1 MYRIAFQRFL
11 ILAGLLSLSEF
22 SGAQNLNTYSPYS
35 RYGIGVLSQPGFTQ
49 NRSMGGVSQPYR
61 SETVINFNNPASYA
75 QRDSMSFLFDF
86 GIETNT
92 SGFTGYDQYLNPQTS
107 RNSAGGIHHIAISF
121 PITKQIGFAAGLT
134 PYSFVGY
141 RLLRF
146 ETDPY
151 ILSTIGRIKY
161 YHTGRGG
168 INQAFVGMGV
178 SPVKNLAVGFNM
190 LYYFGS
196 LDYNNDIEFP
206 LSYNPYTNGYIRSS
220 FQVSDINFN
229 IGVQYSLVLDKEN
242 NTNITLGGTYQLGKN
257 INMTQKWFATLESN
271 LLDTL
276 YPHPDRQSKLELPW
290 SVNAGLAFTY
300 KDKLTIMGEYFTQD
314 WSKTTP
320 FNVNTPMAKMESVRF
335 GVEFTP
341 NRMDLKSYAK
351 KVNYRAGFFSNKS
364 NLIVGGK
371 QINDFGI
378 TFGAGLPLKGKTKV
392 NVSFEVGK
400 RGTDENYLI
409 KETFG
414 ALNVSLTFYDYPWFF
429 KRKYN

>member
-1 MYRIAFQRFL
+1 MYRLAFKSFL
-11 ILAGLLSLSEF
+11 ILAGLICLSEF
-22 SGAQNLNTYSPYS
+22 TMAQSLNTYSPYS
-35 RYGIGVLSQPGFTQ
+35 RYGIGVLSQPGFSQ
-49 NRSMGGVSQPYR
+49 NRSMGGVTQAYKN
-61 SETVINFNNPASYA
+61 ETVINFNNPASYSV
-75 QRDSMSFLFDF
+75 RDSLSFLFDF
-86 GIETNT
+86 GLETNT
-92 SGFTGYDQYLNPQTS
+92 SGFTGYDQYLNSQTS
-107 RNSAGGIHHIAISF
+107 RNYAGGIHHIAISF
-121 PITKQIGFAAGLT
+121 PITKRIGFAVGLT

-168 INQAFVGMGV
+168 INQAFIGMGV
-178 SPVKNLAVGFNM
+178 SPFKNFSVGFNM

-206 LSYNPYTNGYIRSS
+206 LSSYTFTNGYVRSS

-229 IGVQYSLVLDKEN
+229 IGMQYSIVFDKEN
-242 NTNITLGGTYQLGKN
+242 NTNITLGGTYQFGKN
-257 INMTQKWFATLESN
+257 MNLTQKWFASLESN

-276 YPHPDRQSKLELPW
+276 YPHPDRESNFEMPW
-290 SVNAGLAFTY
+290 SLNTGAAFTY
-300 KDKLTIMGEYFTQD
+300 KDKLTILGEYFTQD
-314 WSKTTP
+314 WTKTTP
-320 FNVNTPMAKMESVRF
+320 FNVNTPMAKMESIRF

-341 NRMDLKSYAK
+341 NRNDLKSYFR
-351 KVNYRAGFFSNKS
+351 KVNYRAGFFTNKS
-364 NLIVGGK
+364 NLIVSGK

-392 NVSFEVGK
+392 NLSFEIGK
-400 RGTDENYLI
+400 RGTDESYLI

-414 ALNVSLTFYDYPWFF
+414 AFNFSFTFYDYPWFF

>member
-1 MYRIAFQRFL
+1 MYKIAFKSFI
-11 ILAGLLSLSEF
+11 ILVGLLCLYEYPM
-22 SGAQNLNTYSPYS
+22 AQSLNTYSPYS

-49 NRSMGGVSQPYR
+49 NRSMGGVSQAYKG
-61 SETVINFNNPASYA
+61 ETVINFNNPASYSD
-75 QRDSMSFLFDF
+75 RDSMSFLLDF
-86 GIETNT
+86 GFETNT
-92 SGFTGYDQYLNPQTS
+92 SDYAGYDQYLNPQTS
-107 RNSAGGIHHIAISF
+107 RNTAGGIHHIAISF
-121 PITKQIGFAAGLT
+121 PVSKRIGIAAGLT

-146 ETDPY
+146 ETDPD
-151 ILSTIGRIKY
+151 ILSTIGRVKY
-161 YHTGRGG
+161 YHTGNGG
-168 INQAFVGMGV
+168 INNVFVGMGV
-178 SPVKNLAVGFNM
+178 NPFKNFSVGFNM

-206 LSYNPYTNGYIRSS
+206 LSYDIYTNGYVRSS

-229 IGVQYSLVLDKEN
+229 FGIQYSFVLDKEN
-242 NTNITLGGTYQLGKN
+242 NTSITLGGTYQLGKRMS
-257 INMTQKWFATLESN
+257 MTQTWFATLESN

-276 YPHPDRQSKLELPW
+276 YPHPDRVSELEFPW
-290 SVNAGLAFTY
+290 SLNAGVAFTY
-300 KDKLTIMGEYFTQD
+300 RNKLTIAGEYFTQD

-320 FNVNTPMAKMESVRF
+320 FNVNTPMANMESFRF

-341 NRMDLKSYAK
+341 NRDDLKSYFK
-351 KVNYRAGFFSNKS
+351 KVNYRAGFFTNKS

-371 QINDFGI
+371 QIDDFGI
-378 TFGAGLPLKGKTKV
+378 TFGAGLPLKGKTRV
-392 NVSFEVGK
+392 NVSLEVGK

-414 ALNVSLTFYDYPWFF
+414 ALNFSFTFYDYPWFF

>member
-1 MYRIAFQRFL
+1 
-11 ILAGLLSLSEF
+11 
-22 SGAQNLNTYSPYS
+22 
-35 RYGIGVLSQPGFTQ
+35 
-49 NRSMGGVSQPYR
+49 MGGVSQPYR
-61 SETVINFNNPASYA
+61 SETIINFNNPASYA

-86 GIETNT
+86 GLETNT

-121 PITKQIGFAAGLT
+121 PIAKRIGLAAGIT
-134 PYSFVGY
+134 PYSSVGY

-151 ILSTIGRIKY
+151 ILSTIGRVKY

-178 SPVKNLAVGFNM
+178 SPLKNLSVGFNM

-206 LSYNPYTNGYIRSS
+206 LNYNPYTNGYIRSS

-229 IGVQYSLVLDKEN
+229 FGAQYSLVLDKEN

-300 KDKLTIMGEYFTQD
+300 KDKFTIMGEYFTQD

-320 FNVNTPMAKMESVRF
+320 FNVNT
-335 GVEFTP
+335 
-341 NRMDLKSYAK
+341 
-351 KVNYRAGFFSNKS
+351 
-364 NLIVGGK
+364 
-371 QINDFGI
+371 
-378 TFGAGLPLKGKTKV
+378 
-392 NVSFEVGK
+392 
-400 RGTDENYLI
+400 
-409 KETFG
+409 
-414 ALNVSLTFYDYPWFF
+414 
-429 KRKYN
+429 

>member
-1 MYRIAFQRFL
+1 MYRLAFPRFL
-11 ILAGLLSLSEF
+11 ILAGLLCLSEF
-22 SGAQNLNTYSPYS
+22 LGAQSLNTYSPYS

-61 SETVINFNNPASYA
+61 SETIINFNNPASYA

-86 GIETNT
+86 GLETNT

-121 PITKQIGFAAGLT
+121 PIAKRIGLAAGIT
-134 PYSFVGY
+134 PYSSVGY

-151 ILSTIGRIKY
+151 ILSTIGRVKY

-178 SPVKNLAVGFNM
+178 SPLKNLSVGFNM

-206 LSYNPYTNGYIRSS
+206 LNYNPYTNGYIRSS

-229 IGVQYSLVLDKEN
+229 FGVQYTLVLDKEN

-257 INMTQKWFATLESN
+257 IDMTQKWFATLESN

-276 YPHPDRQSKLELPW
+276 YPHPDRKSNFELPW

-300 KDKLTIMGEYFTQD
+300 KDKITIMGEYFTQD

-320 FNVNTPMAKMESVRF
+320 FNVNTPMAKM
-335 GVEFTP
+335 
-341 NRMDLKSYAK
+341 
-351 KVNYRAGFFSNKS
+351 
-364 NLIVGGK
+364 
-371 QINDFGI
+371 
-378 TFGAGLPLKGKTKV
+378 
-392 NVSFEVGK
+392 
-400 RGTDENYLI
+400 
-409 KETFG
+409 
-414 ALNVSLTFYDYPWFF
+414 
-429 KRKYN
+429 